1 IPVYEPMAT
10 VTTTPT
16 AGAGAFSVTAS
27 KTFALSADDLFDALC
42 DEAARARWLAGAE
55 VRRRADVPRR
65 PRTGAAVVA
74 HVRTHG
80 PGRSVLTVAHG
91 RLPDVETAA
100 CTKRWW
106 RDRLATVK
114 LLLEEG

>member
-1 IPVYEPMAT
+1 MAT
-10 VTTTPT
+10 VTTTST
-16 AGAGAFSVTAS
+16 AEAGAFSVTAS
-27 KTFALSADDLFDALC
+27 KTFALSADDLFDALS
-42 DEAARARWLAGAE
+42 DEAARDRWLAGAE
-55 VRRRADVPRR
+55 VRLRAGVPR
-65 PRTGAAVVA
+65 PPPPGAAVVV

-114 LLLEEG
+114 LVLEEG